1 MSFSSTQADQIVT
14 AVPATP
20 YSIKE
25 IADSVEYIYTDDG
38 TTQTLYTAGVPSV
51 STPLTGNLI
60 MNETSQ
66 LSGLTVVERTLY
78 EVYDGILI
86 TNN

>member
-1 MSFSSTQADQIVT
+1 MANIS
-14 AVPATP
+14 TP

-25 IADSVEYIYTDDG
+25 IADGVTYIYTDDG
-38 TTQTLYTAGVPSV
+38 SIQTLYTDGVPSV
-51 STPLTGNLI
+51 SAPIVGELYMT
-60 MNETSQ
+60 ETSQ
-66 LSGLTVVERTLY
+66 ISGLAVVERTLY